1 MHGFALSCNICTFRY
16 QTRIIR
22 EFAINIKVIT
32 VQPSQNYN
40 FVTVCVKYKS
50 KISETSVIKGS
61 VTTIKGMVCT
71 NWSVGLS
78 VHFGQFKS
86 CCHDFLVRV
95 QNKGEGPREREQRT
109 SHRKPFSFLPPISS
123 PSSSSSSSLPPALP
137 PSIPRNSETTN
148 SKKQEG

>member
-1 MHGFALSCNICTFRY
+1 MHGFALSRNICTFRY

-22 EFAINIKVIT
+22 EFLLLIKVIT

-50 KISETSVIKGS
+50 KISETSVVKGS

-109 SHRKPFSFLPPISS
+109 SQHNLFSFLPPPPI
-123 PSSSSSSSLPPALP
+123 LP
-137 PSIPRNSETTN
+137 SETC
-148 SKKQEG
+148 SDRDDQ